1 MKKPRWIIDDT
12 SKPGRIFCEHTEEP
26 RLIGEL
32 LTPDQLTGKHWAIA
46 APGLWLSKIRW
57 LSNYRIYEE
66 QDMYDSL
73 EAAFK
78 AHEVATG
85 RPVSPER
92 LQPAPAHP

>member
-1 MKKPRWIIDDT
+1 MIKMVSAENLEFLPWCYKYI
-12 SKPGRIFCEHTEEP
+12 SA
-26 RLIGEL
+26 
-32 LTPDQLTGKHWAIA
+32 KHWAIA